1 MRQNLDSGIHDAKVH
16 LLDKEQLLKAFVS
29 YFFVCIRNQ
38 WRQIWDVEKQTS
50 LCSQGFSALEEI
62 DKNIGDDGT
71 VH

>member
-1 MRQNLDSGIHDAKVH
+1 LDSGICDTKVH
-16 LLDKEQLLKAFVS
+16 LLDKEYLLKAFVS

-38 WRQIWDVEKQTS
+38 WRQIWDVEIQIS

-62 DKNIGDDGT
+62 DKNVDDDAT